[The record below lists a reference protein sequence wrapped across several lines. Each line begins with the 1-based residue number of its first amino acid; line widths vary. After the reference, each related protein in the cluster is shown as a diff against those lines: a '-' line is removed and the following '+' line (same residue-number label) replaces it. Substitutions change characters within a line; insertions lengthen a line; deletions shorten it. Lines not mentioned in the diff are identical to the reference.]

1 MNAPTGPDEPSV
13 LAVRYTA
20 DPVAWHGILSAMGAA
35 GPGDEGVWA
44 PYRLA
49 SGTVVVHRVEPTDPR
64 CGSTL
69 LCLAVLDPAGYT
81 GSLSSEIRELL
92 SDVDTGAGR
101 LARITGGDGVHLD
114 ILPAGPA
121 PMGEIGSPAV
131 QAIWYSDRCPEVAM
145 TLTGLG
151 LRQTLRS
158 VSGGWFD
165 LRAPGGG
172 AVGVHESTEPH
183 TELAFEHPD
192 VGELADRLITAGIQV
207 VLIDESYARTLRIPD
222 PDGGPEVWVN
232 EVITDL
238 YGFVR

>member
-49 SGTVVVHRVEPTDPR
+49 SGTVVVHRVEPADPR

-81 GSLSSEIRELL
+81 GSLGSEIRELL

-114 ILPAGPA
+114 ILDILARHPW
-121 PMGEIGSPAV
+121 EK
-131 QAIWYSDRCPEVAM
+131 SDHLRCKRSGTA
-145 TLTGLG
+145 TG
-151 LRQTLRS
+151 
-158 VSGGWFD
+158 
-165 LRAPGGG
+165 
-172 AVGVHESTEPH
+172 
-183 TELAFEHPD
+183 
-192 VGELADRLITAGIQV
+192 
-207 VLIDESYARTLRIPD
+207 
-222 PDGGPEVWVN
+222 
-232 EVITDL
+232 
-238 YGFVR
+238 VRRWP